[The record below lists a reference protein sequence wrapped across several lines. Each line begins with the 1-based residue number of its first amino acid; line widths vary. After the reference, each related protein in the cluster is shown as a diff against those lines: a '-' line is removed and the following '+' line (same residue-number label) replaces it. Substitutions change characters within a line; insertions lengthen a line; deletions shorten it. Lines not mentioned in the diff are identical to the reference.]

1 MATKRTINTTV
12 FNYDKGDF
20 PTLTKEQVEA
30 LNKVTIIFGDT
41 TKIIR
46 GLPFI
51 FNRRNIWK
59 LLF

>member
-41 TKIIR
+41 TKIKNK
-46 GLPFI
+46 GTTLYF
-51 FNRRNIWK
+51 
-59 LLF
+59 